1 MCPNHTYITICHL
14 QLVLVYK
21 LLVTHR
27 EIDGDD
33 VAEPLLVVEEGGEV
47 GDQDDQHRW
56 HVDRH
61 EVAEDRPL
69 EHDLNLAESTQTVPL
84 ITVPPK
90 KFYVST
96 LSKFSLK
103 KLKYENCS
111 YVRVGTV
118 RVL

>member
-1 MCPNHTYITICHL
+1 MIPNHTYITICHL
-14 QLVLVYK
+14 QLVLVNK

-69 EHDLNLAESTQTVPL
+69 EHDLDLGRKD
-84 ITVPPK
+84 IWD
-90 KFYVST
+90 
-96 LSKFSLK
+96 FSDL
-103 KLKYENCS
+103 LPF
-111 YVRVGTV
+111 GD
-118 RVL
+118 